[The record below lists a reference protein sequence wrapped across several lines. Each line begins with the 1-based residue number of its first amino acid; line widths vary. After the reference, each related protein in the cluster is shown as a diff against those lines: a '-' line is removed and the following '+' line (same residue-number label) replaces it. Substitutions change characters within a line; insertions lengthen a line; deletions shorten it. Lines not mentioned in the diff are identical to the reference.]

1 MTSNSSKNNSKN
13 TLATDQ
19 QVTTLVNA
27 LAAKGTPGIILLAII
42 FLPIWA
48 PVSIILYWFFH
59 FIGAAKDFPALAT
72 SGPLLAAVVVG
83 ILCVVYI
90 LIACFLT
97 LKIIGAMIPTIKAEA
112 EATKLLHDAFG
123 GRVITSA
130 GTVATVCVDKPS
142 AEART
147 KQIMEALLN
156 RAKSVLNIE
165 RVRSNIFTLNEDGR
179 LRILD
184 DFHLNMIAI
193 PNENELTIAIPSGL
207 LSSGRAY
214 KYYRPVLSI
223 KTKKGDWPYA
233 DDYQKAELKSEL
245 RKAHPDLKWII
256 SMPIPC
262 EVQPFKLVS
271 GVLNIDGFEPLPN
284 RDQML
289 KLLPDMSTAAALIG
303 VLNRST
309 GFLKGIYTTP
319 LAPSNTEQ
327 EKFKDHL
334 INPEDFD
341 PAFCPEPSSD
351 FVHALAH
358 VQGLEFFDRISAI
371 EVASFLRNQLRS

>member
-1 MTSNSSKNNSKN
+1 MTSTNSKN
-13 TLATDQ
+13 PLGIFQ
-19 QVTTLVNA
+19 QLDTLVKA
-27 LAAKGTPGIILLAII
+27 LAEKGTPGIILLAII
-42 FLPIWA
+42 FLPIWV
-48 PVSIILYWFFH
+48 PVAFIFHWFFD
-59 FIGAAKDFPALAT
+59 FLGAAKDFPALST
-72 SGPLLAAVVVG
+72 GGPLFATVIVG
-83 ILCVVYI
+83 ILCIAYI
-90 LIACFLT
+90 SVACFLT

-112 EATKLLHDAFG
+112 EAAKLLQNAFG

-130 GTVATVCVDKPS
+130 GTVATLAVDKLS
-142 AEART
+142 AERRT
-147 KQIMEALLN
+147 KQIMEVLLG
-156 RAKSVLNIE
+156 RAKSVLRVE

-184 DFHLNMIAI
+184 DFHLNMLAI
-193 PNENELTIAIPSGL
+193 SNKNELTIAIPNGL

-223 KTKKGDWPYA
+223 KSEKGDWPYA
-233 DDYQKAELKSEL
+233 DDYDRSELKSEL
-245 RKAHPDLKWII
+245 QKAHPDLKWII

-262 EVQPFKLVS
+262 EVKPFKLVS
-271 GVLNIDGFEPLPN
+271 GVLNIDGFDPSPN

-289 KLLPDMSTAAALIG
+289 KLLPDMSTAAALIA

-309 GFLKGIYTTP
+309 GFLKGLYITP
-319 LAPSNTEQ
+319 SVPSSTEQ
-327 EKFKDHL
+327 ERFKDHL
-334 INPEDFD
+334 INPEDFN

-351 FVHALAH
+351 FVRALAH